1 MYPPILV
8 FRPDLAKAMLGYRI
22 QGIGEAQQRA
32 AEGGYQGARYNIKT
46 LVNLLELLYI
56 VIVIFSRFP
65 WESAYTGAEVTPDLC
80 VACRENQ
87 QHITGDIAWAARSLV
102 GKEWRSVRFQPENT
116 KLEFQPSQE
125 ILIGWH
131 LMETTS
137 SRRWLPFGRVDPPL
151 ESSLEPGT
159 SMVI

>member
-1 MYPPILV
+1 MFFIQETWMYPPILV

-32 AEGGYQGARYNIKT
+32 AEGGYQGA
-46 LVNLLELLYI
+46 
-56 VIVIFSRFP
+56 RFP

-102 GKEWRSVRFQPENT
+102 GKEQKKAQKN
-116 KLEFQPSQE
+116 K
-125 ILIGWH
+125 
-131 LMETTS
+131 
-137 SRRWLPFGRVDPPL
+137 
-151 ESSLEPGT
+151 
-159 SMVI
+159 